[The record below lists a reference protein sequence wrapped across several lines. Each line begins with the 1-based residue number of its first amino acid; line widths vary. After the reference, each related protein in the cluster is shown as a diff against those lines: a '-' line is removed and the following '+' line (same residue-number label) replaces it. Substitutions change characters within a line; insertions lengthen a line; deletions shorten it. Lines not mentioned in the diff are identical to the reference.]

1 MAQVQ
6 SGASSDLWT
15 IDATSKAGRVT
26 IYDARGNAIC
36 QKATYAAC
44 TTAKTAVAAGTT
56 TPYAALYGSGTKTLR
71 VQRIVVCATIAT
83 TAAYVDLVV
92 AKRTGAISGGTKTDL
107 TQVALDSGNAAATA
121 NIAGIYTAAPSA
133 GSGGGIIAAQMQ
145 FVPITGTAA
154 LGPAIFDFDWRFR
167 DESEAPVLRGTAQGV
182 EVSFGTSIA
191 TNQPTLTVMFL
202 WTEE

>member
-1 MAQVQ
+1 MAQIQ
-6 SGASSDLWT
+6 SGATSDLLT
-15 IDATSKAGRVT
+15 VDSVSKAARVT
-26 IYDARGNAIC
+26 FYDTRGNAVA

-56 TPYAALYGSGTKTLR
+56 TPYAALYGSGTKTIR

-83 TAAYVDLVV
+83 TNAYVDLVV
-92 AKRTGAISGGTKTDL
+92 AKRTAAISGGTKTDL
-107 TQVALDSGNAAATA
+107 TQVALDSNNSAGTA
-121 NIAGIYTAAPSA
+121 NIAGIYTAAPTA
-133 GSGGGIIAAQMQ
+133 GTGGGIIAAQLQ

-154 LGPAIFDFDWRFR
+154 LCPAVFDFDWRFR